1 MLSDHAN
8 KWAQGSIG
16 NSVLAPDASNTG
28 ACPIMTQTVKHNNFP
43 SIETERLILRQM
55 TLEDTDFVFQ
65 HFSDPAVSRYLMDEP
80 PVTEYAQAQEII
92 QFYIESEG
100 KPHNRWVMV
109 RKSDHQS
116 IGTCGF
122 HKWDKRYFRAE
133 IGYDLSP
140 SCWGQGYMTESLRA
154 VISNGFEQMRL
165 NRIDA
170 LVYIENAPSIQLLQ
184 RLGFK
189 QEGILR
195 DYFYLDGKFYDHHL
209 FALLQ
214 REWPLGKEKSFR

>member
-1 MLSDHAN
+1 MN
-8 KWAQGSIG
+8 KIAT
-16 NSVLAPDASNTG
+16 PT
-28 ACPIMTQTVKHNNFP
+28 NFP
-43 SIETERLILRQM
+43 TLETERLILRQM
-55 TLEDTDFVFQ
+55 TLEDSDFVFQ
-65 HFSDPAVSRYLMDEP
+65 HFSDPAVCRYLMDEP

-92 QFYIESEG
+92 RFFLEPEE
-100 KPHNRWVMV
+100 KTHNRWLVV
-109 RKSDHQS
+109 RKSDHRS

-140 SCWGQGYMTESLRA
+140 SCWGQGYMMEALRA
-154 VISNGFEQMRL
+154 VISSGFERMRL

-170 LVYIENAPSIQLLQ
+170 LVYIENDRSTQLLR

-189 QEGILR
+189 QEGVLR
-195 DYFYLDGKFYDHHL
+195 DYLFLDGKFYDHYL

-214 REWPLGKEKSFR
+214 REWQS

>member
-1 MLSDHAN
+1 
-8 KWAQGSIG
+8 
-16 NSVLAPDASNTG
+16 
-28 ACPIMTQTVKHNNFP
+28 MTKIVKDNNFP
-43 SIETERLILRQM
+43 TLETERLILRQM

-65 HFSDPAVSRYLMDEP
+65 HFSDSAVSRYLMDEP

-92 QFYIESEG
+92 QFYLEPEEG
-100 KPHNRWVMV
+100 THNRWLMV
-109 RKSDHQS
+109 RKSDHRS

-140 SCWGQGYMTESLRA
+140 SFWGQGYMIEALRA
-154 VISNGFEQMRL
+154 VIASGVEHMRL

-170 LVYIENAPSIQLLQ
+170 LVYIENDRSIQLLR

-189 QEGILR
+189 QEGVLR
-195 DYFYLDGKFYDHHL
+195 DYFCLDGKFYDHYL

-214 REWPLGKEKSFR
+214 REWKS

>member
-1 MLSDHAN
+1 M
-8 KWAQGSIG
+8 
-16 NSVLAPDASNTG
+16 
-28 ACPIMTQTVKHNNFP
+28 IMTKIAKHNNFP
-43 SIETERLILRQM
+43 AIETERLILRQM

-92 QFYIESEG
+92 QFFLEPEEKTY
-100 KPHNRWVMV
+100 NRWLMV
-109 RKSDHQS
+109 RKSDHRS

-140 SCWGQGYMTESLRA
+140 SFWGQGYMMEALRA

-165 NRIDA
+165 IGLTHWCMSRMIAQFNYCGDWASNKKVFFVI
-170 LVYIENAPSIQLLQ
+170 IFI
-184 RLGFK
+184 
-189 QEGILR
+189 
-195 DYFYLDGKFYDHHL
+195 
-209 FALLQ
+209 
-214 REWPLGKEKSFR
+214 

>member
-1 MLSDHAN
+1 
-8 KWAQGSIG
+8 
-16 NSVLAPDASNTG
+16 
-28 ACPIMTQTVKHNNFP
+28 MTKIVKHNNFP

-65 HFSDPAVSRYLMDEP
+65 HFSDLAVSQYLMDEP

-92 QFYIESEG
+92 QFYLETEE
-100 KPHNRWVMV
+100 KTHNRWVMV

-140 SCWGQGYMTESLRA
+140 SFWGQGYMMESLRA

-170 LVYIENAPSIQLLQ
+170 LVYVENDRSIQLLQ

-195 DYFYLDGKFYDHHL
+195 DYFYLDGKFYDHYL

-214 REWPLGKEKSFR
+214 KEWKP